1 ERCPNGV
8 LGERGH
14 IYKYPNADH
23 ECRPCH
29 ENCTQGCVRCLG
41 PLLRDCLGDA
51 LPISRKTPTVIAVM
65 VVGGLFL
72 SCSCVLL

>member
-1 ERCPNGV
+1 ESCPEGI
-8 LGERGH
+8 LGERGP
-14 IYKYPNADH
+14 IYKYPDASR

-29 ENCTQGCVRCLG
+29 ENCTRGCAG
-41 PLLRDCLGDA
+41 PRP
-51 LPISRKTPTVIAVM
+51 LPAPRKTPTVIAVM

>member
-1 ERCPNGV
+1 ESCPEGI
-8 LGERGH
+8 LGERGP
-14 IYKYPNADH
+14 IYKYPDSGR

-29 ENCTQGCVRCLG
+29 ENCTRGCLG
-41 PLLRDCLGDA
+41 PLLRDCLGEP
-51 LPISRKTPTVIAVM
+51 LPVSRKTPTVIAVM

>member
-1 ERCPNGV
+1 EHCPEGI
-8 LGERGH
+8 LGERGP
-14 IYKYPNADH
+14 IYKYPDSSK

-29 ENCTQGCVRCLG
+29 ENCTRGCCVARMALELN
-41 PLLRDCLGDA
+41 LLPPPRRA
-51 LPISRKTPTVIAVM
+51 PMVIAVL